1 MKLHRWYAGL
11 RRPEHVSHLGM
22 SWTLLR
28 LGRWSLQLTLRYRS
42 APDFEGQHFGD
53 KWAMVIQGSCV
64 FHRQITT
71 DRPARNVG
79 APEVYVYSDDKGRPY
94 VATMLEPCNTY
105 SARDGEI
112 GGLELFPARK
122 MEDRIVD
129 FPKWMAGDEILTE
142 TEKQVW
148 LIQLCRRRST

>member
-1 MKLHRWYAGL
+1 MKLHRWYAGQH
-11 RRPEHVSHLGM
+11 RPTHITHLGM

-53 KWAMVIQGSCV
+53 KWAMVIEGCCV
-64 FHRQITT
+64 FHRQITPEG
-71 DRPARNVG
+71 RPARNVW
-79 APEVYVYSDDKGRPY
+79 APEVYVYTSAGRAY
-94 VATMLEPCNTY
+94 VATALEPFKTY